1 MKIIDL
7 SLPVD
12 DSLKETHAA
21 QIDRISHHEGV
32 EHLNWVIM
40 RQQVSGEE
48 RFNKGERIIAPD
60 EVPDGELLS
69 LEIVHASV
77 HMGTHVD
84 APYHYGSQSE
94 GKPSKQINDLP
105 LEWCIGPGVVLDF
118 THLKYPDVIGKSD
131 VEKALKKIDYKIK
144 PMDIVLIYTGG
155 DRLLG
160 TPQYVNEYVGMAPDA
175 VEYLLDQGVKM
186 MGIDTIGL
194 DRPCFNMFK
203 EFMEAKDKSL
213 LWPSHFLGR
222 RREFAHME
230 RMGNLGA
237 LPSPT
242 GFAVQCFPV
251 KVKDAGAGWCR
262 AAAIFE

>member
-7 SLPVD
+7 SLPID

-21 QIDRISHHEGV
+21 RIDRISHHEGV

-48 RFNKGERIIAPD
+48 RFNKGERIIAKH

-69 LEIVHASV
+69 LEIVHSSV

-84 APYHYGSQSE
+84 APFHYGSESE

-105 LEWCIGPGVVLDF
+105 LEWCVGDGVVLDF
-118 THLKYPDVIGKSD
+118 THFKYPDVITKKD
-131 VEKALKKIDYKIK
+131 IIKALEAIEYKIK
-144 PMDIVLIYTGG
+144 PMDIVLIRTDG
-155 DRLLG
+155 DKQLG
-160 TPQYVNEYVGMAPDA
+160 TPAYVNEYVGMLPDA
-175 VEYLLDQGVKM
+175 VEYILDQGVKM
-186 MGIDTIGL
+186 MGIDSIGL

-203 EFMEAKDKSL
+203 EFVQTKDKAL

-222 RREFAHME
+222 RKE
-230 RMGNLGA
+230 
-237 LPSPT
+237 
-242 GFAVQCFPV
+242 
-251 KVKDAGAGWCR
+251 
-262 AAAIFE
+262 